1 MTEDILKQKFGQQN
15 HFQVPEGY
23 FDKFITDIMQQLPEE
38 KTTAIEVNLSE
49 TKSTK
54 RAWIRPM
61 RRLAIAAS
69 FAALLFGAATYY
81 TSMSGNQ
88 SHQASSEM
96 QTAKMEKATDSKSAN
111 ANNDEYYIDEMADY
125 AMLDNSDIYA
135 YLIEN

>member
-23 FDKFITDIMQQLPEE
+23 FDKFMTDIMQQLPEQE
-38 KTTAIEVNLSE
+38 TTAIEVKLSD
-49 TKSTK
+49 TKK
-54 RAWIRPM
+54 KAWIRPM

-81 TSMSGNQ
+81 TTSVNH
-88 SHQASSEM
+88 SHQAASEM
-96 QTAKMEKATDSKSAN
+96 QTAKMEKVSDLQSVDDA
-111 ANNDEYYIDEMADY
+111 EYYIDEMANY

>member
-23 FDKFITDIMQQLPEE
+23 FDKFMTDIMQQLPEQ

-49 TKSTK
+49 AKNTK

-81 TSMSGNQ
+81 KTSGNQ

-96 QTAKMEKATDSKSAN
+96 QTAKMEKVTDSKSTN
-111 ANNDEYYIDEMADY
+111 ADNDEYYLDEMADY

>member
-23 FDKFITDIMQQLPEE
+23 FDKFMTDIMQQLPEE
-38 KTTAIEVNLSE
+38 KTTAIEVNMSD

-54 RAWIRPM
+54 KAWIRPM

-69 FAALLFGAATYY
+69 FAALLFGAATFYK
-81 TSMSGNQ
+81 SGSQ

-96 QTAKMEKATDSKSAN
+96 QTAKMEKVADSQSAE
-111 ANNDEYYIDEMADY
+111 NDEYYIDEMANY

>member
-23 FDKFITDIMQQLPEE
+23 FDKFMTDIMQQLPEQE
-38 KTTAIEVNLSE
+38 TTAVEVKLSD
-49 TKSTK
+49 TKK

-69 FAALLFGAATYY
+69 FAALLFGAATFYK
-81 TSMSGNQ
+81 SGNQ
-88 SHQASSEM
+88 GHQASSEM
-96 QTAKMEKATDSKSAN
+96 QTAKMEKVADSQSAE
-111 ANNDEYYIDEMADY
+111 NDEYYIDEMANY

>member
-23 FDKFITDIMQQLPEE
+23 FDKFMTDIMEQLPEQE
-38 KTTAIEVNLSE
+38 TTAVEVKLSD
-49 TKSTK
+49 TKK
-54 RAWIRPM
+54 AWIRPM

-69 FAALLFGAATYY
+69 FAALLFGAATFYK
-81 TSMSGNQ
+81 SGSQ
-88 SHQASSEM
+88 SNQASSEI
-96 QTAKMEKATDSKSAN
+96 QTAKMEKVADSQSAE
-111 ANNDEYYIDEMADY
+111 NDEYYIDEMANY